1 MIKDNKKNMSSRNQN
16 DCDVRNIK
24 ILVMMFLTD
33 CDISFYWNNS
43 WHGNKVYYYY
53 YKFKIATIM
62 HHDCII
68 KPWIETHD
76 YNVVIVTR
84 RGV

>member
-1 MIKDNKKNMSSRNQN
+1 MCQVETKIVFFLWETSRLVSVFLS
-16 DCDVRNIK
+16 DCD
-24 ILVMMFLTD
+24 T
-33 CDISFYWNNS
+33 SFYWNNS

-53 YKFKIATIM
+53 EYKFKIATIM